1 MTLGEG
7 ITTLFIVLLM
17 MRFLIWALSV
27 AHKRYDTDTVENLET
42 ELKRLKEIRKERERR
57 RN

>member
-7 ITTLFIVLLM
+7 ITTLFIVLVM
-17 MRFLIWALSV
+17 VRFLIWALSV
-27 AHKRYDTDTVENLET
+27 AHKRYDTDTVDNIET
-42 ELKRLKEIRKERERR
+42 ELKRLKEIRKHRERR